1 MQNGWKDRER
11 TPIHI
16 LPIDRTHLEAVA
28 DLEKLCFA
36 EPWSVRSLELLLTD
50 GAVGFVCLMQDRVVA
65 YGGMLLAPGEG
76 QITNVA
82 VHPDAR
88 RMGCARL
95 LLTALTDAAMARE
108 DCEQI
113 SLEVRASN
121 VPAIA
126 LYRGAGFE
134 TVGLRKRFYRN
145 PPEDALVMIKTLSDG

>member
-1 MQNGWKDRER
+1 MKNGLEDREGMSVQ
-11 TPIHI
+11 I

-36 EPWSVRSLELLLTD
+36 EPWSARALELLLTD
-50 GAVGFVCLMQDRVVA
+50 GAVGYVCLMQDRVVA
-65 YGGMLLAPGEG
+65 YGGMLFAPGEG

-95 LLTALTDAAMARE
+95 LLTALTDAARARE

-113 SLEVRASN
+113 SLEVRVSN
-121 VPAIA
+121 AAAIG
-126 LYRGAGFE
+126 LYQGG
-134 TVGLRKRFYRN
+134 G
-145 PPEDALVMIKTLSDG
+145 